1 MRVPALLL
9 VLMTLPLSLTAC
21 AEKPTPSVAAV
32 ATKAP
37 PAARKDAIN
46 AQLSARCPT
55 PGQLQAW
62 ELDAVAALLG
72 PSASPA
78 LVHLAGEYDRMD
90 DEAAACRGGAR

>member
-21 AEKPTPSVAAV
+21 APRQPPPVAAV

-37 PAARKDAIN
+37 PAARKAAIN

-55 PGQLQAW
+55 PGQLQPW

-72 PSASPA
+72 QSPSPA

-90 DEAAACRGGAR
+90 DEAVACRGGVR